1 MNKEKE
7 FMKDVFEALKS
18 DEYIESFKLNYLESL
33 NNILLDNN
41 KISLAIKNLSYIKK
55 EKQKKNLKQI
65 DYYPTVLSSI
75 YLIDKYYDRIKNKD
89 EKLLTILS
97 LSSYYLVGI
106 NTDTFMYLFSDG
118 ILIDKLNNDKFDKDY
133 LLEDMSKAL
142 NSFNKRKELEDK
154 DYIKRDL
161 INHSISI
168 SSLEP
173 LFKMDSN
180 TKDNALEITMKRSKK

>member
-161 INHSISI
+161 INHTISI

>member
-18 DEYIESFKLNYLESL
+18 NEYIESFKLNYLESL

-161 INHSISI
+161 INHTISI